1 MPEPLATGSRAEVD
15 GPPSSAVLEVRGL
28 RTGYDGI
35 TVLDGLDFVVGEEVF
50 AVLGAN
56 GAGKTTLLATLARLN
71 PLTGGQIVFRGQDIG
86 RLRAHQS
93 AGLGIG
99 YVPQERGVF
108 PDLSVM
114 DNLRVGG
121 MFGDRAMAERVEEV
135 FTFFPD
141 LKRKLNLRA
150 GTLSGGESRMVACG
164 RALMQDPSLLLLD
177 EPTAGL
183 SPLYVST
190 FFEAIRRIRVE
201 RQVAI
206 VVAEQNATQALG
218 VADRVMV
225 LSLGQ
230 RSDVV
235 AAADL
240 TTEQLKQ
247 AYQI

>member
-1 MPEPLATGSRAEVD
+1 MSEQTK
-15 GPPSSAVLEVRGL
+15 VLEVNGL

-35 TVLDGLDFVVGEEVF
+35 PVLDDVGFTVGEEVF

-71 PLTGGQIVFRGQDIG
+71 PLMDGTIVFRGTDIS
-86 RLRAHQS
+86 RMKAYHS

-108 PDLSVM
+108 PDLTVL

-121 MFGDRAMAERVEEV
+121 MVGQRSLQERMEDV

-164 RALMQDPSLLLLD
+164 RALMQEPTLLLLD

-183 SPLYVST
+183 SPLYVSM

-201 RQVAI
+201 RKVAI

-218 VADRVMV
+218 VADRVMM
-225 LSLGQ
+225 LSLGHK
-230 RSDVV
+230 SAVLN
-235 AAADL
+235 ASDL
-240 TTEQLKQ
+240 TTEQLKH

>member
-1 MPEPLATGSRAEVD
+1 MSETKE
-15 GPPSSAVLEVRGL
+15 VLEVSGL
-28 RTGYDGI
+28 RAGYDGI
-35 TVLDGLDFVVGEEVF
+35 AVLDDVDFTVGDEVF
-50 AVLGAN
+50 AILGAN

-71 PLTGGQIVFRGQDIG
+71 PLMAGTVTFRGTDIS
-86 RLRAHQS
+86 RMRAYQS
-93 AGLGIG
+93 AGLGVG

-108 PDLSVM
+108 PDLTVM

-121 MFGDRAMAERVEEV
+121 MFGERSVQERVEEV

-150 GTLSGGESRMVACG
+150 GTLSGGESRMVACA
-164 RALMQDPSLLLLD
+164 RALMQEPTLLLLD

-190 FFEAIRRIRVE
+190 FFEAIRRIRAE
-201 RQVAI
+201 RHVAI

-230 RSDVV
+230 KSAVMD
-235 AAADL
+235 ASEL
-240 TTEQLKQ
+240 TTEQLKH

>member
-1 MPEPLATGSRAEVD
+1 MSETK
-15 GPPSSAVLEVRGL
+15 VLEVSGL
-28 RTGYDGI
+28 RTGYDGVA
-35 TVLDGLDFVVGEEVF
+35 VLEDVGFTVGEEVF

-71 PLTGGQIVFRGQDIG
+71 PLMSGTVTFRGTDIS
-86 RLRAHQS
+86 RMRAYHS

-108 PDLSVM
+108 PDLTVL

-121 MFGDRAMAERVEEV
+121 MIGNRSVPERVEDV

-141 LKRKLNLRA
+141 LKRRLNQRA

-164 RALMQDPSLLLLD
+164 RALMQEPTLLLLD

-183 SPLYVST
+183 SPLYVSK
-190 FFEAIRRIRVE
+190 FFDAIRRIRVE

-218 VADRVMV
+218 VADRVMM
-225 LSLGQ
+225 LSLGH
-230 RSDVV
+230 RSAVLD
-235 AAADL
+235 ASDL
-240 TTEQLKQ
+240 TTEQLKH

>member
-1 MPEPLATGSRAEVD
+1 MSETASETRN
-15 GPPSSAVLEVRGL
+15 VLEVRGL
-28 RTGYDGI
+28 RTGYDGVV
-35 TVLDGLDFVVGEEVF
+35 VLDDVDFTVGEEVF

-56 GAGKTTLLATLARLN
+56 GAGKTTLLAALARLN
-71 PLTGGQIVFRGQDIG
+71 PLMAGTVTFRGTDIS
-86 RLRAHQS
+86 RSRAHQS

-108 PDLSVM
+108 PDLTVM
-114 DNLRVGG
+114 ENLRVGG
-121 MFGDRAMAERVEEV
+121 MFGKRSLQERVDEV
-135 FTFFPD
+135 FAFFPD
-141 LKRKLNLRA
+141 LQRKLHLKAR
-150 GTLSGGESRMVACG
+150 TLSGGESRMVACG
-164 RALMQDPSLLLLD
+164 RALMQDPTLLLLD

-190 FFEAIRRIRVE
+190 FFEAIRRIRDE
-201 RQVAI
+201 RQVAS

-230 RSDVV
+230 KSAVV
-235 AAADL
+235 DASEL
-240 TTEQLKQ
+240 TTEQLKH

>member
-1 MPEPLATGSRAEVD
+1 MSDTTK
-15 GPPSSAVLEVRGL
+15 VLEVSGL
-28 RTGYDGI
+28 RTGYDGVA
-35 TVLDGLDFVVGEEVF
+35 VLDDVNFTVREEVF
-50 AVLGAN
+50 AILGAN
-56 GAGKTTLLATLARLN
+56 GAGKTTLLATLARIN
-71 PLTGGQIVFRGQDIG
+71 PLMAGTVTFRGTDIS
-86 RLRAHQS
+86 RLRAYQS
-93 AGLGIG
+93 AGLGVG

-108 PDLSVM
+108 PDLSVL

-121 MFGDRAMAERVEEV
+121 MFGDRSLKERLDEV

-190 FFEAIRRIRVE
+190 FFEAIKRIRVE

-225 LSLGQ
+225 LSLGHK
-230 RSDVV
+230 SAVLDASEV
-235 AAADL
+235 
-240 TTEQLKQ
+240 TTEQLKH

>member
-1 MPEPLATGSRAEVD
+1 MSEQTK
-15 GPPSSAVLEVRGL
+15 VLEVNGL

-35 TVLDGLDFVVGEEVF
+35 AVLDDVAFTVYEEVF

-71 PLTGGQIVFRGQDIG
+71 PLMAGSVMFRGTDIS
-86 RLRAHQS
+86 RMKAYRS

-108 PDLSVM
+108 PDLTVI

-121 MFGDRAMAERVEEV
+121 MIGNRSVQERMDDV
-135 FTFFPD
+135 FEFFPD
-141 LKRKLNLRA
+141 LKRKLDLRA

-164 RALMQDPSLLLLD
+164 RALMQEPTLLLLD

-183 SPLYVST
+183 SPLYVSM

-218 VADRVMV
+218 VADRVMM
-225 LSLGQ
+225 LSLGHK
-230 RSDVV
+230 SAVLE
-235 AAADL
+235 AADL
-240 TTEQLKQ
+240 TTEQLKH

>member
-1 MPEPLATGSRAEVD
+1 MSETT
-15 GPPSSAVLEVRGL
+15 AVLEVRGL

-35 TVLDGLDFVVGEEVF
+35 AVLDDVDFTVGEEVF
-50 AVLGAN
+50 AILGAN

-71 PLTGGQIVFRGQDIG
+71 PLMSGTVIFRGTDIS
-86 RLRAHQS
+86 RKRAYHS

-108 PDLSVM
+108 PDLTVL

-121 MFGDRAMAERVEEV
+121 MIGNRSLQERVDDV

-141 LKRKLNLRA
+141 LKRKLHLRA

-164 RALMQDPSLLLLD
+164 RALMQEPSLLLLD

-190 FFEAIRRIRVE
+190 FFEAIRRIRAE

-206 VVAEQNATQALG
+206 VVAEQNATQALA
-218 VADRVMV
+218 VADRVMM
-225 LSLGQ
+225 LSLGHK
-230 RSDVV
+230 SAVLD
-235 AAADL
+235 ASDL
-240 TTEQLKQ
+240 TTEQLKH

>member
-1 MPEPLATGSRAEVD
+1 MSETTN
-15 GPPSSAVLEVRGL
+15 VLEVSGL
-28 RTGYDGI
+28 QTGYDGVA
-35 TVLDGLDFVVGEEVF
+35 VLADVDFTVGEEVF
-50 AVLGAN
+50 AILGAN

-71 PLTGGQIVFRGQDIG
+71 PLMAGTVRFRGTDIS
-86 RLRAHQS
+86 RMRAYQS

-108 PDLSVM
+108 PDLTVM

-121 MFGDRAMAERVEEV
+121 MLGDRSLNERIEDV
-135 FTFFPD
+135 FSFFPD

-164 RALMQDPSLLLLD
+164 RALMQEPTLLLLD

-190 FFEAIRRIRVE
+190 FFEAIRRIRAE

-225 LSLGQ
+225 LSLGHK
-230 RSDVV
+230 SAVIDASEV
-235 AAADL
+235 
-240 TTEQLKQ
+240 TTEQLKH

>member
-1 MPEPLATGSRAEVD
+1 MSETK
-15 GPPSSAVLEVRGL
+15 VLEVSGL
-28 RTGYDGI
+28 RTGYDGVA
-35 TVLDGLDFVVGEEVF
+35 VLDDVDFTVGEEVF

-71 PLTGGQIVFRGQDIG
+71 PLMSGTVTFRGTDIS
-86 RLRAHQS
+86 RMRAYHS

-108 PDLSVM
+108 PDLTVL

-121 MFGDRAMAERVEEV
+121 MIGNRSVHERVEDV

-141 LKRKLNLRA
+141 LKRRLNQRA

-164 RALMQDPSLLLLD
+164 RALMQEPTLLLLD

-183 SPLYVST
+183 SPLYVSK
-190 FFEAIRRIRVE
+190 FFDAIRRIRVE

-218 VADRVMV
+218 VADRVMM
-225 LSLGQ
+225 LSLGH
-230 RSDVV
+230 RSAVLD
-235 AAADL
+235 ATDL
-240 TTEQLKQ
+240 TTEQLKH

>member
-1 MPEPLATGSRAEVD
+1 MSETT
-15 GPPSSAVLEVRGL
+15 AVLEVRGL

-35 TVLDGLDFVVGEEVF
+35 AVLDDVDFTVGEEVF
-50 AVLGAN
+50 AILGPN

-71 PLTGGQIVFRGQDIG
+71 PLMAGTVTFRGTDIS
-86 RLRAHQS
+86 RMRAYQS

-108 PDLSVM
+108 PDLTVL

-121 MFGDRAMAERVEEV
+121 MIGSRALHERIEDV

-141 LKRKLNLRA
+141 LQHKLNLRA

-164 RALMQDPSLLLLD
+164 RALMQEPSLLLLD

-183 SPLYVST
+183 SPLYVSM
-190 FFEAIRRIRVE
+190 FFDAIRRIRIE

-218 VADRVMV
+218 VADRVMM
-225 LSLGQ
+225 LSLGHK
-230 RSDVV
+230 SAVLD
-235 AAADL
+235 ASDL
-240 TTEQLKQ
+240 TTEQLKH

>member
-1 MPEPLATGSRAEVD
+1 MSEATK
-15 GPPSSAVLEVRGL
+15 VLEVRGL

-35 TVLDGLDFVVGEEVF
+35 AVLDDVDFTVGEEVF

-71 PLTGGQIVFRGQDIG
+71 PLMDGTVIFRGTDIS
-86 RLRAHQS
+86 RMRAYHS

-108 PDLSVM
+108 PDLTVM

-121 MFGDRAMAERVEEV
+121 MTGERSLQERIEDV

-164 RALMQDPSLLLLD
+164 RALMQEPTLLLLD

-183 SPLYVST
+183 SPLYVSM
-190 FFEAIRRIRVE
+190 FFEAIHRIRVE

-218 VADRVMV
+218 VADRVMM
-225 LSLGQ
+225 LSLGHK
-230 RSDVV
+230 SAVLD
-235 AAADL
+235 AADL
-240 TTEQLKQ
+240 TTEQLKH

>member
-1 MPEPLATGSRAEVD
+1 MSETTHGT
-15 GPPSSAVLEVRGL
+15 VLEVEGL
-28 RTGYDGI
+28 RTGYDGVA
-35 TVLDGLDFVVGEEVF
+35 VLEDVDFAVGEEVF

-56 GAGKTTLLATLARLN
+56 GAGKTTLLAALSRLS
-71 PLTGGQIVFRGQDIG
+71 PLMDGSIVFRGEDIS

-93 AGLGIG
+93 AARGIG

-108 PDLSVM
+108 ADMTVQE
-114 DNLRVGG
+114 NLRVGG
-121 MFGDRAMAERVEEV
+121 MYSSRPDGELMEEV
-135 FTFFPD
+135 FDFFPD
-141 LKRKLNLRA
+141 LKRKLHLRA

-164 RALMQDPSLLLLD
+164 RALMQDPNLLLLD

-183 SPLYVST
+183 SPLYVSM
-190 FFEAIRRIRVE
+190 FFEAIRRIRTE

-230 RSDVV
+230 RSAVMP
-235 AAADL
+235 ADEL
-240 TTEQLKQ
+240 TTEQLKL
-247 AYQI
+247 AYHI

>member
-1 MPEPLATGSRAEVD
+1 MSETT
-15 GPPSSAVLEVRGL
+15 AVLEISGL

-35 TVLDGLDFVVGEEVF
+35 AVLDEVSFTVGDEVF
-50 AVLGAN
+50 AILGAN

-71 PLTGGQIVFRGQDIG
+71 PLMAGSVTFRGTDIS
-86 RLRAHQS
+86 RMRAYQS
-93 AGLGIG
+93 AGLGVG

-108 PDLSVM
+108 PDLTVM

-121 MFGDRAMAERVEEV
+121 MLGKRSVSERTEEV
-135 FTFFPD
+135 FAYFPD
-141 LKRKLNLRA
+141 LKRMLNLRA
-150 GTLSGGESRMVACG
+150 GLLSGGESRMVACA
-164 RALMQDPSLLLLD
+164 RALMQEPTLLLLD

-190 FFEAIRRIRVE
+190 FFEAIRRIRTE

-230 RSDVV
+230 KSAVID
-235 AAADL
+235 ASDL
-240 TTEQLKQ
+240 TTEQLKH

>member
-1 MPEPLATGSRAEVD
+1 MSEPTK
-15 GPPSSAVLEVRGL
+15 VLEVRGL

-35 TVLDGLDFVVGEEVF
+35 AVLDDVDFTVGEEVF
-50 AVLGAN
+50 AILGAN

-71 PLTGGQIVFRGQDIG
+71 PLMSGTVTFRGTDIS
-86 RLRAHQS
+86 RMRAYHS

-108 PDLSVM
+108 PDLTVL

-121 MFGDRAMAERVEEV
+121 MIGKGSLQERMDDV

-141 LKRKLNLRA
+141 LKRKLHLRA
-150 GTLSGGESRMVACG
+150 GTLSGGESRMVACA
-164 RALMQDPSLLLLD
+164 RALMQEPTLLLLD

-190 FFEAIRRIRVE
+190 FFDAIRRIRAE

-206 VVAEQNATQALG
+206 VVAEQNATQALA
-218 VADRVMV
+218 VADRVMM
-225 LSLGQ
+225 LSLGHK
-230 RSDVV
+230 SAVLD
-235 AAADL
+235 ASDL
-240 TTEQLKQ
+240 TTEQLKH

>member
-1 MPEPLATGSRAEVD
+1 MSETTG
-15 GPPSSAVLEVRGL
+15 VLEVRGL

-35 TVLDGLDFVVGEEVF
+35 AVLDDVDFTVGEEVF
-50 AVLGAN
+50 AILGAN

-71 PLTGGQIVFRGQDIG
+71 PLMGGTVTFRGTDIS
-86 RLRAHQS
+86 RMRAYHS

-108 PDLSVM
+108 PDLTVL

-121 MFGDRAMAERVEEV
+121 MIGDRPLQERIDDV

-141 LKRKLNLRA
+141 LKRKLHLRA

-164 RALMQDPSLLLLD
+164 RALMQEPTLLLLD

-183 SPLYVST
+183 SPLYVSM

-201 RQVAI
+201 RNVAI

-218 VADRVMV
+218 VADRVMM
-225 LSLGQ
+225 LSLGHK
-230 RSDVV
+230 SAVLN
-235 AAADL
+235 AGDL
-240 TTEQLKQ
+240 TTEQLKH

>member
-1 MPEPLATGSRAEVD
+1 MSEQTK
-15 GPPSSAVLEVRGL
+15 VLEVNGL

-35 TVLDGLDFVVGEEVF
+35 AVLDDVAFTVHEEVF

-71 PLTGGQIVFRGQDIG
+71 PLMAGSVMFRGTDIS
-86 RLRAHQS
+86 RMKAYHS

-108 PDLSVM
+108 PDLTVI

-121 MFGDRAMAERVEEV
+121 MIGDRSVQERMDNV
-135 FTFFPD
+135 FEFFPD

-164 RALMQDPSLLLLD
+164 RALMQEPTLLLLD

-183 SPLYVST
+183 SPLYVSM

-201 RQVAI
+201 RKVAI

-218 VADRVMV
+218 VADRVMM
-225 LSLGQ
+225 LSLGHK
-230 RSDVV
+230 SAVLD
-235 AAADL
+235 AAAL
-240 TTEQLKQ
+240 TTEQLKH

>member
-1 MPEPLATGSRAEVD
+1 MSETMN
-15 GPPSSAVLEVRGL
+15 VLEVSGL
-28 RTGYDGI
+28 RTGYDGVA
-35 TVLDGLDFVVGEEVF
+35 VLDDVDFTVGEEVF
-50 AVLGAN
+50 AILGAN

-71 PLTGGQIVFRGQDIG
+71 PLMAGTVVFRGTDIS
-86 RLRAHQS
+86 RMRAYQS
-93 AGLGIG
+93 AGLGVG

-108 PDLSVM
+108 PDLSVL

-121 MFGDRAMAERVEEV
+121 MFGGDRSLQDRIEDV

-164 RALMQDPSLLLLD
+164 RALMQEPSLLLLD

-183 SPLYVST
+183 SPLYVSM
-190 FFEAIRRIRVE
+190 FFEAIRRIRDE

-225 LSLGQ
+225 LSLGHK
-230 RSDVV
+230 SAVMEASEV
-235 AAADL
+235 
-240 TTEQLKQ
+240 TTEQLKH

>member
-1 MPEPLATGSRAEVD
+1 MSETTT
-15 GPPSSAVLEVRGL
+15 VLEVKGL

-35 TVLDGLDFVVGEEVF
+35 AVLDEVDFTVGEEVF
-50 AVLGAN
+50 AILGAN

-71 PLTGGQIVFRGQDIG
+71 PLMAGSVTFRGTDVS
-86 RLRAHQS
+86 RMRAHHS
-93 AGLGIG
+93 AALGVG

-108 PDLSVM
+108 PDMTVL

-121 MFGDRAMAERVEEV
+121 MFGKGSMQDRLDDV
-135 FTFFPD
+135 FSFFPD

-150 GTLSGGESRMVACG
+150 GTLSGGESRMVACS
-164 RALMQDPSLLLLD
+164 RALMQEPSLLLLD

-183 SPLYVST
+183 SPLYVSQ
-190 FFEAIRRIRVE
+190 FFEAISRIRTE
-201 RQVAI
+201 KQVAI

-218 VADRVMV
+218 VADRVMM
-225 LSLGQ
+225 LSLGHK
-230 RSDVV
+230 SAVLD
-235 AAADL
+235 ASEL

>member
-1 MPEPLATGSRAEVD
+1 MSETAN
-15 GPPSSAVLEVRGL
+15 VLEVSGL

-35 TVLDGLDFVVGEEVF
+35 AVLDGVDFTVGDEVF
-50 AVLGAN
+50 AILGAN

-71 PLTGGQIVFRGQDIG
+71 PLMAGTVTFRGTDTSG
-86 RLRAHQS
+86 LRAYQS
-93 AGLGIG
+93 AGLGVG

-108 PDLSVM
+108 PDLTVM

-121 MFGDRAMAERVEEV
+121 MFGNRSLQERVEEV

-164 RALMQDPSLLLLD
+164 RALMQETTLLLLD

-190 FFEAIRRIRVE
+190 FFEAIRRIRFE

-225 LSLGQ
+225 LSLGHA
-230 RSDVV
+230 S
-235 AAADL
+235 AAMDASEL
-240 TTEQLKQ
+240 TTEQLKH

>member
-1 MPEPLATGSRAEVD
+1 MSEPTD
-15 GPPSSAVLEVRGL
+15 VLKVSGL
-28 RTGYDGI
+28 RAGYDGI
-35 TVLDGLDFVVGEEVF
+35 AVLDEVDFTVGDEVF
-50 AVLGAN
+50 AILGAN

-71 PLTGGQIVFRGQDIG
+71 PLMAGTVTFRGTDIS
-86 RLRAHQS
+86 RMRAYQS
-93 AGLGIG
+93 AGLGVG

-108 PDLSVM
+108 PDLTVM

-121 MFGDRAMAERVEEV
+121 MFGKRSVQERVEEV

-141 LKRKLNLRA
+141 LKRKLNQRA
-150 GTLSGGESRMVACG
+150 GTLSGGESRMVACA
-164 RALMQDPSLLLLD
+164 RALMQEPTLLLLD

-218 VADRVMV
+218 VADTVMV

-230 RSDVV
+230 KSAVMD
-235 AAADL
+235 ASDL
-240 TTEQLKQ
+240 TTEQLKH

>member
-1 MPEPLATGSRAEVD
+1 MSESTR
-15 GPPSSAVLEVRGL
+15 VLEVRGL
-28 RTGYDGI
+28 RTGYDGVA
-35 TVLDGLDFVVGEEVF
+35 VLDEVDFTVGEEVF
-50 AVLGAN
+50 AILGAN

-71 PLTGGQIVFRGQDIG
+71 PLMAGTVEFRGTDIS
-86 RLRAHQS
+86 RMRAYQS

-108 PDLSVM
+108 PDLSVL

-121 MFGDRAMAERVEEV
+121 MFGGGRSLQERIDDV

-164 RALMQDPSLLLLD
+164 RALMQEPSLLLLD

-201 RQVAI
+201 RKVAI

-230 RSDVV
+230 KSAVV
-235 AAADL
+235 DASEV
-240 TTEQLKQ
+240 TTEQLKH

>member
-71 PLTGGQIVFRGQDIG
+71 PLTGGEIVFRGQDIG

-190 FFEAIRRIRVE
+190 FFEAIRKIRVE
-201 RQVAI
+201 RQVGI

>member
-1 MPEPLATGSRAEVD
+1 MSETAEV
-15 GPPSSAVLEVRGL
+15 LKVRGL
-28 RTGYDGI
+28 RSGYDGI
-35 TVLDGLDFVVGEEVF
+35 AVLDEIDFTVREEVF
-50 AVLGAN
+50 AILGAN

-71 PLTGGQIVFRGQDIG
+71 PLMAGSVTFRGTDIS
-86 RLRAHQS
+86 RMRAYQS
-93 AGLGIG
+93 SGLGVG

-108 PDLSVM
+108 PDLTVM

-121 MFGDRAMAERVEEV
+121 MLGKRSVSERVEEV

-141 LKRKLNLRA
+141 LERKLNLRA
-150 GTLSGGESRMVACG
+150 GTLSGGESRMVACA
-164 RALMQDPSLLLLD
+164 RALMQEPTLLLLD

-183 SPLYVST
+183 SPLYVSK
-190 FFEAIRRIRVE
+190 FFDAIRRIRVE
-201 RQVAI
+201 RNVAI

-230 RSDVV
+230 ESAVMD
-235 AAADL
+235 ASEL
-240 TTEQLKQ
+240 TTEQLKH

>member
-1 MPEPLATGSRAEVD
+1 MSETTK
-15 GPPSSAVLEVRGL
+15 VLEVRGL
-28 RTGYDGI
+28 RTGYDGVA
-35 TVLDGLDFVVGEEVF
+35 VLEDVDFTVGEEVF
-50 AVLGAN
+50 AILGAN

-71 PLTGGQIVFRGQDIG
+71 PLMAGTVAFRGTDIT
-86 RLRAHQS
+86 RMRAYQS

-108 PDLSVM
+108 PDLTVL

-121 MFGDRAMAERVEEV
+121 MIGNRSLQERVEDV

-141 LKRKLNLRA
+141 LKRKLHLRA

-164 RALMQDPSLLLLD
+164 RALMQEPTLLLLD

-183 SPLYVST
+183 SPLYVSM

-218 VADRVMV
+218 VADRVMM

-230 RSDVV
+230 RSAVLD
-235 AAADL
+235 ASDL
-240 TTEQLKQ
+240 TTEQLKL

>member
-1 MPEPLATGSRAEVD
+1 MSEQTK
-15 GPPSSAVLEVRGL
+15 VLEVRGL

-35 TVLDGLDFVVGEEVF
+35 AVLDDVDFTVHEEVF

-71 PLTGGQIVFRGQDIG
+71 PLMAGSVMFRGTDIS
-86 RLRAHQS
+86 RMKAYHS

-108 PDLSVM
+108 PDLTVI

-121 MFGDRAMAERVEEV
+121 MIGNRSVQERMDGV
-135 FTFFPD
+135 FEFFPD

-164 RALMQDPSLLLLD
+164 RALMQEPTLLLLD

-183 SPLYVST
+183 SPLYVSM

-201 RQVAI
+201 RKVAI

-218 VADRVMV
+218 VADRVMM
-225 LSLGQ
+225 LSLGHK
-230 RSDVV
+230 SAVLD
-235 AAADL
+235 ASDL
-240 TTEQLKQ
+240 TTEQLKH

>member
-1 MPEPLATGSRAEVD
+1 MPESTK
-15 GPPSSAVLEVRGL
+15 VLEVRGL

-35 TVLDGLDFVVGEEVF
+35 PVLDEVDFTVGEEVF
-50 AVLGAN
+50 AILGAN

-71 PLTGGQIVFRGQDIG
+71 PLMAGEITFRGTDLS
-86 RLRAHQS
+86 RKRAYQS
-93 AGLGIG
+93 AALGVG

-108 PDLSVM
+108 PDLSVI

-121 MFGDRAMAERVEEV
+121 MIGDRPLQDRMEDV

-164 RALMQDPSLLLLD
+164 RALMQEPSLLLLD

-183 SPLYVST
+183 SPLYVSM

-206 VVAEQNATQALG
+206 IVAEQNATQALG

-230 RSDVV
+230 KSAVMDASEV
-235 AAADL
+235 
-240 TTEQLKQ
+240 TTDQLKH

>member
-1 MPEPLATGSRAEVD
+1 MSEQTK
-15 GPPSSAVLEVRGL
+15 VLEVNGL

-35 TVLDGLDFVVGEEVF
+35 AVLDDVAFTVYEEVF

-71 PLTGGQIVFRGQDIG
+71 PLMAGSVMFRGTDIS
-86 RLRAHQS
+86 RMKAYRS

-108 PDLSVM
+108 PDLTVI

-121 MFGDRAMAERVEEV
+121 MIGNRSVQERMDDV
-135 FTFFPD
+135 FEFFPD
-141 LKRKLNLRA
+141 LKRKLDLRA

-164 RALMQDPSLLLLD
+164 RALMQEPTLLLLD

-183 SPLYVST
+183 SPLYVSM

-218 VADRVMV
+218 VADRVMM
-225 LSLGQ
+225 LSLGHKA
-230 RSDVV
+230 VLE
-235 AAADL
+235 AADL
-240 TTEQLKQ
+240 TTEQLKH

>member
-1 MPEPLATGSRAEVD
+1 MSETK
-15 GPPSSAVLEVRGL
+15 VLEVSGL
-28 RTGYDGI
+28 RTGYDGVA
-35 TVLDGLDFVVGEEVF
+35 VLEDVDFTVGEEVF

-71 PLTGGQIVFRGQDIG
+71 PLMSGTVTFRGTDIS
-86 RLRAHQS
+86 RMRAYHS

-108 PDLSVM
+108 PDLTVL

-121 MFGDRAMAERVEEV
+121 MVGNRSVPERVEDV

-141 LKRKLNLRA
+141 LKRRLNQRA

-164 RALMQDPSLLLLD
+164 RALMQEPTLLLLD

-183 SPLYVST
+183 SPLYVSK
-190 FFEAIRRIRVE
+190 FFDAIRRIRVE

-218 VADRVMV
+218 VADRVMM
-225 LSLGQ
+225 LSLGH
-230 RSDVV
+230 RSAVLD
-235 AAADL
+235 ASDL
-240 TTEQLKQ
+240 TTEQLKH

>member
-1 MPEPLATGSRAEVD
+1 MSETTK
-15 GPPSSAVLEVRGL
+15 VLEVRGL
-28 RTGYDGI
+28 RTGYDGVA
-35 TVLDGLDFVVGEEVF
+35 VLDDVDFTVGEEVF
-50 AVLGAN
+50 AILGAN

-71 PLTGGQIVFRGQDIG
+71 PLMAGTVTFRGTDVT
-86 RLRAHQS
+86 RMRAYQS

-108 PDLSVM
+108 PDLSVL

-121 MFGDRAMAERVEEV
+121 MFGGARSLQERLADV

-141 LKRKLNLRA
+141 LERKLNLRA

-164 RALMQDPSLLLLD
+164 RALMQEPSLLLLD

-190 FFEAIRRIRVE
+190 FFEAIGRIRAD

-230 RSDVV
+230 KSAVLDASEV
-235 AAADL
+235 
-240 TTEQLKQ
+240 TTEQLKH